1 MAFVLVPLLGFTTL
15 GYSLY
20 SYYYTD
26 ENKTDV
32 KHPVK
37 VDNDV
42 INDIKKIKIEGK
54 NITGIQT
61 KNKDIDLMTEL
72 KSELKR
78 RRIYIE

>member
-1 MAFVLVPLLGFTTL
+1 MAFVLVPILGFTTL

-26 ENKTDV
+26 ENKIDD
-32 KHPVK
+32 KQPIK

-54 NITGIQT
+54 NITGIQN
-61 KNKDIDLMTEL
+61 KNTDIDLISEL